1 MMLNE
6 TTQKIDTMLEIVCK
20 KFEKVAFEHSPD
32 PSAPM
37 PFKVDPDRP
46 PISYRDYIKTFSW
59 MGAKYNQKRTLAEI
73 IGAIQKKMKDN
84 EEILR
89 KK

>member
-1 MMLNE
+1 
-6 TTQKIDTMLEIVCK
+6 
-20 KFEKVAFEHSPD
+20 
-32 PSAPM
+32 
-37 PFKVDPDRP
+37 
-46 PISYRDYIKTFSW
+46 